1 MLSCTCQKDCLTL
14 FSSQCI
20 ILIELKLWEVISS
33 MIRQVYCVWHMK
45 EVVPNFQL
53 RLVFLMCEA
62 AVSPLVLQSSSDF
75 QLRLAF
81 FLWAFFSWQQLILP
95 LFCTT
100 WTAIFLR
107 QELITPWAKISK
119 VERDIAAGLN
129 LWASVLHYKLHFF
142 FLVGNCLQ
150 LCGKFVQWF
159 V

>member
-62 AVSPLVLQSSSDF
+62 FSPC
-75 QLRLAF
+75 LAEQQR
-81 FLWAFFSWQQLILP
+81 FS
-95 LFCTT
+95 
-100 WTAIFLR
+100 AEVGIFLVG
-107 QELITPWAKISK
+107 IFF
-119 VERDIAAGLN
+119 VAAAN
-129 LWASVLHYKLHFF
+129 SSTVLHYLDSNFLATGVDYPMSKNFLSGKRYCSWLK
-142 FLVGNCLQ
+142 LVGISFTL
-150 LCGKFVQWF
+150 
-159 V
+159 